1 MKFYYTDRNGGASA
15 APFATFNLST
25 NVGDDP
31 VAVAKNRA
39 ALAAKVEVAPEKLF
53 FMEQVHGNEI
63 AIIDKRV
70 TRQSPQL
77 PML

>member
-39 ALAAKVEVAPEKLF
+39 ALAAQVEVAPAKLF

-63 AIIDKRV
+63 AFFVRHKKNKCFK
-70 TRQSPQL
+70 
-77 PML
+77 